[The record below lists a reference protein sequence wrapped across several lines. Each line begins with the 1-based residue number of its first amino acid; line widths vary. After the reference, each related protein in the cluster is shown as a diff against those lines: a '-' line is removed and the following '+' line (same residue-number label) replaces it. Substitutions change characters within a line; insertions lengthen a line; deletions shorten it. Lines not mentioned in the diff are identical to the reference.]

1 MAIARKP
8 VRNHNAAT
16 SPDDAD
22 RAAEAFIAAAVPVT
36 TKGKAGTAEVEARKA
51 PVMIRFDPG
60 LLERIDA
67 AARHRGISRSAWVQF
82 TLSRALDAGEG

>member
-36 TKGKAGTAEVEARKA
+36 TKGKAGTAEVVYPQPCA
-51 PVMIRFDPG
+51 
-60 LLERIDA
+60 
-67 AARHRGISRSAWVQF
+67 
-82 TLSRALDAGEG
+82 